1 MTTAD
6 SLKPLEMA
14 LDRLAQGDA
23 AALELV
29 YRLSASRLLAVCL
42 RILGDRGDAEDALH
56 DTYLRL
62 VAKANRYRHGRGSAM
77 GWLVTMAR
85 NIAIDRLRSR
95 ASVGLAAPVDTA
107 EALPDPEPT
116 AEARLLTA
124 ESDTRLDG
132 CLSALEDVQQTAI
145 RAAFFYGLSYAELA
159 QQREVPLGTMKSWV
173 RRGLAKLK
181 VCLEQ

>member
-1 MTTAD
+1 
-6 SLKPLEMA
+6 
-14 LDRLAQGDA
+14 
-23 AALELV
+23 
-29 YRLSASRLLAVCL
+29 LAVCL

-56 DTYLRL
+56 DTFLRL
-62 VAKANRYRHGRGSAM
+62 STKAGQYRRGHGSAM

-95 ASVGLAAPVDTA
+95 AVRGVAVPVDMA
-107 EALPDPEPT
+107 EALSDPDPT
-116 AEARLLTA
+116 AETRLLTA

-132 CLSALEDVQQTAI
+132 CLSSLEDVQQVAI
-145 RAAFFYGLSYAELA
+145 RSAFFTGLSYAQLA
-159 QQREVPLGTMKSWV
+159 QQRGVPLGTMKSWV

>member
-6 SLKPLEMA
+6 SLDPLELA

-56 DTYLRL
+56 DTFLRL
-62 VAKANRYRHGRGSAM
+62 VAKASRYQRGRGSAM
-77 GWLVTMAR
+77 GWLATMAR
-85 NIAIDRLRSR
+85 NVAIDRLRTR
-95 ASVGLAAPVDTA
+95 AAVGLAAPIDTA
-107 EALPDPEPT
+107 EAVQDPEPT
-116 AEARLLTA
+116 AETRLLTA

-132 CLSALEDVQQTAI
+132 CLSALEDVQQGAI
-145 RAAFFYGLSYAELA
+145 RSAFFTGLSYAQLA
-159 QQREVPLGTMKSWV
+159 QQRGVPLGTMKSWV

>member
-1 MTTAD
+1 MATTD
-6 SLKPLEMA
+6 SLDPLELA
-14 LDRLAQGDA
+14 LDRLAKGDA
-23 AALELV
+23 AALELI

-42 RILGDRGDAEDALH
+42 RILNDRGDAEDALH
-56 DTYLRL
+56 DTFLRL
-62 VAKANRYRHGRGSAM
+62 SANAGRYRRGRGSAL

-95 ASVGLAAPVDTA
+95 AVRGVAVPVDMA
-107 EALPDPEPT
+107 EALSDPEPI

-132 CLSALEDVQQTAI
+132 CLSSLEDVQQVAI
-145 RAAFFYGLSYAELA
+145 RSAFFTGVSYAQLA
-159 QQREVPLGTMKSWV
+159 QQRGVPLGTMKSWV